1 MERPEVVKLS
11 VSEEKGEIRLGVRKG
26 KAGLIAEL
34 CLELSEGVNISYI
47 FVKEKERRKGVGTL
61 LLQTA
66 LSTVAGTGLFVP
78 VEAHFTL
85 EGNEELAAFFEA
97 QPNITVREED
107 EIYTIS
113 ASDRKK
119 LKRWKELKKSAPS
132 VKEYFDLDAKTQNS
146 LFKKLKEDGYDYFV
160 DPDDPLLEK
169 KMCFAHVK
177 DGKVNGAV
185 FFSKHGKKELELSF
199 LYTPVQNALIVGEL
213 LGRAC
218 KEADELYPDA
228 DIWFSAVTP
237 ESSGMA
243 NGFFEGKAKAQ
254 TVVTAYWD
262 GWSKEEFEDFEEM
275 MKEAQ

>member
-1 MERPEVVKLS
+1 MGNPEVVRLN

-47 FVKEKERRKGVGTL
+47 FVKEKERRKGIGTL
-61 LLQTA
+61 LLQNA
-66 LSTVAGTGLFVP
+66 LDTVARVGVFMP
-78 VEAHFTL
+78 VEASFPL
-85 EGNEELAAFFEA
+85 EGNEELAAFFDA
-97 QPNITVREED
+97 QPNMTVREEE
-107 EIYTIS
+107 EIYTIA

-119 LKRWKELKKSAPS
+119 LKRWKDLKKGAPS
-132 VKEYFDLDAKTQNS
+132 VKEFFDLDAKTQNS
-146 LFKKLKEDGYDYFV
+146 LFKKLKEDGYDSFV

-169 KMCFAHVK
+169 KMCFASVK
-177 DGKVNGAV
+177 DGKINGAI
-185 FFSKHGKKELELSF
+185 FFSKHGEKELELSF
-199 LYTPVQNALIVGEL
+199 LYTPVSNALIVGEL

-218 KEADELYPDA
+218 KQADELYPEA

-237 ESSGMA
+237 ETSGMS

-254 TVVTAYWD
+254 TVVTAFWN
-262 GWSKEEFEDFEEM
+262 GWSKEEFEEFDEM